1 MGRKKLFGLV
11 LLAAFAMMQISA
23 CFVAG
28 GHTEGAT
35 SVFYYVLGGVSCLFG
50 LALNFLL
57 LIIGVDVFGSV
68 YGSLAADI
76 AKKQAEDED
85 GEEDEDE
92 EEVVEETPNGN

>member
-1 MGRKKLFGLV
+1 MSKKKVLGLV
-11 LLAAFAMMQISA
+11 ALAGFAMMQISA

-28 GHTEGAT
+28 NHTEGFT
-35 SVFYYVLGGVSCLFG
+35 SAFYYVLGGVSCLFG

-76 AKKQAEDED
+76 AKKQS
-85 GEEDEDE
+85 DEDE
-92 EEVVEETPNGN
+92 EEEDDIGEDEVPGDQVGS